1 MVKYLM
7 ILLLTGCAC
16 KPVIEYRYTKVP
28 EPATFTRPSI
38 PALNINET
46 TDAGTV
52 LQLHRETIK
61 VLQSY
66 AKELEVA
73 LDAYRSK

>member
-1 MVKYLM
+1 MVKYLA

-16 KPVIEYRYTKVP
+16 KPVIEYRYVKMP
-28 EPATFTRPSI
+28 EPVRIERPAI
-38 PALNINET
+38 IALNIDESQ
-46 TDAGTV
+46 DAGTV
-52 LQLHRETIK
+52 IQLHRETIK
-61 VLQSY
+61 VLQGY